1 MKTTLLMSSK
11 STVLNQNRAITEK
24 LKLVDLMGQANF
36 IKERRDAEY
45 QRDKPMKIGEELDKV
60 QERGLKMKCI

>member
-1 MKTTLLMSSK
+1 MSSK

-45 QRDKPMKIGEELDKV
+45 HETNQ
-60 QERGLKMKCI
+60 